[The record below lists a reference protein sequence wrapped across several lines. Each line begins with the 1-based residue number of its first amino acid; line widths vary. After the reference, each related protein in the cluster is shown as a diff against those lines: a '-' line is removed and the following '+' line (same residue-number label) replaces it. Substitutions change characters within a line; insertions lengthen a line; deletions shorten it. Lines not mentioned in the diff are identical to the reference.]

1 MNVLIF
7 AFEPLSS
14 GKKNAGYTTAE
25 WVMEGLTSEVS
36 GLVNV
41 QLITVSPFFACK
53 ETLIRSME
61 EHKPDLVIGLQV
73 SPGNPWVLVE
83 QCALNIIHTHH
94 YPNWEDQEQYMTPI
108 YQNGASALFTRTDTI
123 QLIEIFREHGVPAE
137 HSFHCG
143 TGIANYSY
151 YMALQEM
158 DSEQALFIHVPQ
170 SPEQAIMNGVP
181 VPVFPPWQTAQGL
194 TRWIIRQHE
203 ERDTKTS

>member
-7 AFEPLSS
+7 TFESLGPS
-14 GKKNAGYTTAE
+14 KKNAGYTTAE
-25 WVMEGLTSEVS
+25 WVMEGLTSEV
-36 GLVNV
+36 NEQV
-41 QLITVSPFFACK
+41 QAKLIAVPPFFSCK
-53 ETLIRSME
+53 ETLVHSIQNF
-61 EHKPDLVIGLQV
+61 KPDLLIGLHA
-73 SPGNPWVLVE
+73 SPGNPWVMIE

-94 YPNWEDQEQYMTPI
+94 YPNWEDQEQYMKPI
-108 YQNGASALFTRTDTI
+108 YPNGASALFTRTDTI
-123 QLIEIFREHGVPAE
+123 QLVDILREHGVPAE

-151 YMALQEM
+151 YMGLQEM
-158 DSEQALFIHVPQ
+158 SSEQALFIHVPQ
-170 SPEQAIMNGVP
+170 SPEQAIMHGVQ